1 MARPATL
8 RQQSPETVRIDTV
21 SHDGRGIATVDGK
34 KVFVSDVLCGE
45 EVRIVR
51 RKRRRSYD
59 EADLLEV
66 LLPAGTRREPRC
78 AVFGTCGGCALQ
90 HVTPEEQRR
99 IKETALRDNLE
110 RIAGLEPGR
119 WLAAIAD
126 EREEG
131 SWTYRRRARLAV
143 KDVAAK
149 GRVLVGFRERKAP
162 FVTDMRRCEI
172 LEPPLDGLIEL
183 LSDLIGGLTIRN
195 RLPQIEVAVAENGV
209 ELVMR
214 VLDPPTAED
223 RQALLRFAATH
234 GLRISLQNGGLDA
247 IEPLD
252 PEATDAALHYRLPD
266 FGVTLE
272 FQAADFIQV
281 NGEVNRRMVSAVI
294 GQLQAGP
301 QTRVLDLYCGI
312 GNFSLPL
319 ARNGAEVLGIEGEE
333 RQVHRARANA
343 AGNGI
348 ERCEFRSADLTALDG
363 RESWLR
369 AGWDRVLLDPP
380 RSGAAELLGHLAV
393 VGAARIVYVSCHA
406 GTLARDAGRLVREQ
420 GYTLEAAGIADMF
433 PHTAHV
439 ESIAVFSKT

>member
-1 MARPATL
+1 
-8 RQQSPETVRIDTV
+8 
-21 SHDGRGIATVDGK
+21 
-34 KVFVSDVLCGE
+34 
-45 EVRIVR
+45 
-51 RKRRRSYD
+51 
-59 EADLLEV
+59 
-66 LLPAGTRREPRC
+66 
-78 AVFGTCGGCALQ
+78 
-90 HVTPEEQRR
+90 
-99 IKETALRDNLE
+99 
-110 RIAGLEPGR
+110 
-119 WLAAIAD
+119 
-126 EREEG
+126 
-131 SWTYRRRARLAV
+131 
-143 KDVAAK
+143 
-149 GRVLVGFRERKAP
+149 
-162 FVTDMRRCEI
+162 
-172 LEPPLDGLIEL
+172 
-183 LSDLIGGLTIRN
+183 
-195 RLPQIEVAVAENGV
+195 
-209 ELVMR
+209 
-214 VLDPPTAED
+214 
-223 RQALLRFAATH
+223 
-234 GLRISLQNGGLDA
+234 LQNGGLDA

-252 PEATDAALHYRLPD
+252 PAAKDVALQYQLPD

-294 GQLQAGP
+294 GELQAGP
-301 QTRVLDLYCGI
+301 QARVLDLYCGI

-319 ARNGAEVLGIEGEE
+319 ARNGAQVLGIEGEE

-343 AGNGI
+343 ARNGI

-439 ESIAVFSKT
+439 ESIAVFSKL

>member
-1 MARPATL
+1 
-8 RQQSPETVRIDTV
+8 
-21 SHDGRGIATVDGK
+21 
-34 KVFVSDVLCGE
+34 
-45 EVRIVR
+45 VRIVR

-66 LLPAGTRREPRC
+66 LVAAGTRREPRC

-90 HVTPEEQRR
+90 HVAPEEQRR
-99 IKETALRDNLE
+99 IEETALRDNLE
-110 RIAGLEPGR
+110 RIAGLEPER

-143 KDVAAK
+143 RDVAAK
-149 GRVLVGFRERKAP
+149 GRVLVGFRERNAP

-172 LEPPLDGLIEL
+172 MQPPIDGLIEP
-183 LSDLIGGLTIRN
+183 LSVLIGGLTIRN

-209 ELVMR
+209 ELLMR
-214 VLDPPTAED
+214 VLDPPAAED
-223 RQALLRFAATH
+223 RQALLRFAVTH
-234 GLRISLQNGGLDA
+234 GLRISLQHGGLDA

-252 PEATDAALHYRLPD
+252 PAAADAELHYRLPD
-266 FGVTLE
+266 FGVILE

-281 NGEVNRRMVSAVI
+281 NGEVNRRLVSAVV
-294 GQLQAGP
+294 GELQAGP
-301 QTRVLDLYCGI
+301 QSRVLDLYCGI

-319 ARNGAEVLGIEGEE
+319 ARNGAQVLGIEGEE
-333 RQVHRARANA
+333 RQVRRARANA
-343 AGNGI
+343 AVNGI
-348 ERCEFRSADLTALDG
+348 EGCEFRSADLAALDG

-393 VGAARIVYVSCHA
+393 VGAARVVYVSCHA